1 MINGMKIKLTY
12 FNSYHCEHNIFLT
25 DLETDRQTYR
35 QEQWC
40 VSFWII
46 DTTARLRLN

>member
-25 DLETDRQTYR
+25 DLETDRH
-35 QEQWC
+35 
-40 VSFWII
+40 I
-46 DTTARLRLN
+46 DRNSDVCHSGLLILPQDCD